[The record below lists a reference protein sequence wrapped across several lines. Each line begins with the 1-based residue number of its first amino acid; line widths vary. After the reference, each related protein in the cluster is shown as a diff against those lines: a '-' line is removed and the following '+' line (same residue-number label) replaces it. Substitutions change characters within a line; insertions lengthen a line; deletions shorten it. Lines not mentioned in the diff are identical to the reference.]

1 MNRLPASVGG
11 APVISV
17 RSGSVSVHVRRFVAV
32 IAGAVLLLA
41 SLPTVAAFH
50 DSSGGGSAPAEPPVG
65 LTEELGGHLLVSEVM
80 TGGASASDEFIELY
94 NPEPTTLPLEGLEVI
109 YVTASGGT
117 ITRKAT
123 WASGG
128 PSVPA
133 GAHVLLANAAGIFAS
148 IADVTYVNGLA
159 ATGGSVAI
167 RILGASSAIDAAGWG
182 NATNTWLEG
191 SPAVAAAAGHS
202 IERLPGGSGG
212 SGQDSDQ
219 NSVDFV
225 EIAAPDPQNSLSPPI
240 PVATP
245 APTVS
250 PSDSPTPSASSSPT
264 APVTPEPT
272 TGASATPAPS
282 ATATS
287 TPSSSLQPTVSPSPS
302 IHPMTVAAARALA
315 DGTTVLVEG
324 TTLTD
329 STFADGG
336 GYLADATGG
345 IAILLSDG
353 SFPRGVTIRVSGV
366 LDDRFS
372 QRTIRADASGVMVV
386 GPSVDPAQQQ
396 SATGSVGEALEGEL
410 IEVSGII
417 ASARTVLT
425 TGVALDLD
433 DGSGAIRV
441 LVGNATGIDTAG
453 WIRGASLH
461 LRGVV
466 GQRDSSGTGTTGYRV
481 QPRDAS
487 DVVSLLPPTTPSPSP
502 RSSASASPTPPGDPS
517 LLSIA
522 AARLAPFNARVTV
535 RGIVTLPSDL
545 ADEGTAAIQDS
556 SGAILL
562 RLGDEA
568 GSLRLGELV
577 EVFGTRS
584 TKTGMETIRI
594 VEAARHLG
602 SQAQPSPRRRG
613 TGALGEPDEAVLVVV
628 RGAVA
633 TSPRRTSAN
642 NVYFDVDDGSGPLR
656 VFVAPEAGID
666 TDAVLIGS
674 WLEVEGVLGQET
686 TGHLPDRGYRLWP
699 RSEGDLKIVS
709 AATGGTTTGGTSS
722 GGLSDAGTSTPAGS
736 GSIAGGPT
744 YAGDASDRP
753 VAQQGVPRL
762 ALAVP
767 TPSARPALPHIPQA
781 DPARSDPSP
790 VPASAG
796 LLLLGG
802 LLLGGAGVATG
813 PPGLARRLLGALRER
828 FRSAPVTDEDPEG
841 RWQTEP
847 ALPRLVPLTI
857 LDTPSM
863 GAAPADARGGA
874 AARMDGGRILP
885 PT

>member
-17 RSGSVSVHVRRFVAV
+17 RSGSVSVRVRRLVAV

-41 SLPTVAAFH
+41 TLPTATAFH
-50 DSSGGGSAPAEPPVG
+50 DWSGATSAPSEPPVV
-65 LTEELGGHLLVSEVM
+65 LSEEPDGHLLVSEVM

-94 NPEPTTLPLEGLEVI
+94 NPQPIALPLEGLEVI

-133 GAHVLLANAAGIFAS
+133 GAHVLLANAAGVFAS
-148 IADVTYVNGLA
+148 IADLTYVNGLA

-182 NATNTWLEG
+182 NATSPWLEG
-191 SPAVAAAAGHS
+191 TPAVAAAAGHS

-212 SGQDSDQ
+212 SGQDSGQ
-219 NSVDFV
+219 NSIDFV
-225 EIAAPDPQNSLSPPI
+225 EITAPDPQNSLSPPI

-245 APTVS
+245 APTLS
-250 PSDSPTPSASSSPT
+250 PSGSPTLSPSSSPT

-272 TGASATPAPS
+272 TGASATPTLS

-287 TPSSSLQPTVSPSPS
+287 TPSPSLQPTVAPTPSAE
-302 IHPMTVAAARALA
+302 PMTVAAARALP
-315 DGTTVLVEG
+315 DGATVLVEG

-345 IAILLSDG
+345 IAILLSDN

-372 QRTIRADASGVMVV
+372 QRTIRADASGVTVV
-386 GPSVDPAQQQ
+386 GASVDPAPQQC
-396 SATGSVGEALEGEL
+396 ATGAVGEALEGEL
-410 IEVSGII
+410 IEVSGTI
-417 ASARTVLT
+417 ASAQTVLT
-425 TGVALDLD
+425 TGIAVDLD
-433 DGSGAIRV
+433 DGSGAIRI
-441 LVGNATGIDTAG
+441 LVGDATGVDTAG
-453 WIRGASLH
+453 WIRGAALH

-466 GQRDSSGTGTTGYRV
+466 GQRDSSGTGTSGYRV
-481 QPRDAS
+481 QPRDTS
-487 DVVSLLPPTTPSPSP
+487 DVVSLVPPTTPSPSP
-502 RSSASASPTPPGDPS
+502 SSSASASPTPPGDPA

-522 AARLAPFNARVTV
+522 AARLAPFNAKVRV

-545 ADEGTAAIQDS
+545 ADEGIAAIQDS

-568 GSLRLGELV
+568 GSLQLGDLV

-584 TKTGMETIRI
+584 TMTGMETIRI

-602 SQAQPSPRRRG
+602 SQAQPSPRRRA

-633 TSPRRTSAN
+633 ISPRRTSAN
-642 NVYFDVDDGSGPLR
+642 NVYFDVDDGSGPIR
-656 VFVAPEAGID
+656 VYVAPEANID

-686 TGHLPDRGYRLWP
+686 TGRLPDRGYRLWP
-699 RSEGDLKIVS
+699 RTDGDLQIIS
-709 AATGGTTTGGTSS
+709 AASGSSTGGSSTGGMS
-722 GGLSDAGTSTPAGS
+722 GAGTSTPAGS

-744 YAGDASDRP
+744 FAGSTSDHP

-767 TPSARPALPHIPQA
+767 TPSARAALPHIPQA
-781 DPARSDPSP
+781 AVAQRDASP

-813 PPGLARRLLGALRER
+813 PPGLARRLLAALRER
-828 FRSAPVTDEDPEG
+828 FRTSPAADEEPEG
-841 RWQTEP
+841 RWQAEP
-847 ALPRLVPLTI
+847 ALPRLVPLTV
-857 LDTPSM
+857 LDSPSM
-863 GAAPADARGGA
+863 GAAPDDARGVGA
-874 AARMDGGRILP
+874 ARADGGRILP